1 MTHLKAAVDKQRSFL
16 IAKLIKAG
24 VVEPTD
30 YRIYNQSIA
39 ELTHEYE
46 KSVLEKRQHFI

>member
-24 VVEPTD
+24 VVDPSD
-30 YRIYNQSIA
+30 FRVYNQSIA
-39 ELTHEYE
+39 ELTQEYE
-46 KSVLEKRQHFI
+46 KSVLNKQENFI